1 MQIDVSRFRAAFY
14 VEAEE
19 HLEHMEAALLQLESA
34 PTDNEL
40 LNTIFRAAHSIKGAS
55 LTFGIEEVGKFTHV
69 LENLLDRLR
78 DGKLATSSELVEL
91 LLSSID
97 VLEGLIANSRDGAP
111 LPPQLDEVFAQLRQA
126 NGEKPSQQPGTPAEV
141 QAGASAQNGGQQAQA
156 GAGQELCYRIDFR
169 PSREFFRFGQDALLL
184 LRELG
189 EIGSFRQV
197 KLDSTGLPT
206 LLEMKA
212 DECFVG
218 WSLDLAT
225 NEPLRSIEDVFMFL
239 DANSTL
245 AIQLLPSN
253 SPADSDDS
261 STTPA
266 PASRQPAGPKAN
278 ASAAGPST
286 TASYSTNAA
295 VAAALATDSAAAQ
308 AANLPSSAK
317 TGTANQ
323 MVDGLINAAAART
336 GAPVRAAEN
345 ETVRVDRRRLDELIN
360 QIGELVI
367 GASMV
372 EQELL
377 GVNSG
382 LALDSMSAL
391 GKIVRDLQ
399 EMSLS
404 LRMVPIAAT
413 FQKMNRVI
421 RDVAKKL
428 NKQIDFVTE
437 GDDTELDK
445 SVVDQIGDPLI
456 HMVRNA
462 ADHGIEMPDV
472 RLAAGKAAE
481 GTVRLRAF
489 QQAGNI
495 YIELSDDGK
504 GLDRNRILSKAV
516 ERGLIQ
522 PDANLSEQEIYN
534 LIFLPGFST
543 AAEVTELSG
552 RGVGM
557 DVVRRNVEALQ
568 GSVSVKSAAG
578 QGSTVTVRL
587 PLTLA
592 ILDGLLVRL
601 EQEVFIIPLLS
612 VIESV
617 SVQPRDIRPIVGVG
631 EVISLRGEVVSLLRL
646 HKVLGIPRSTQ
657 DEQGLLVIVEDQ
669 GRRVALLVDELLGQQ
684 QVVIKNLEANF
695 RKVPGVGGATI
706 LGDGRVA
713 LILDIFGL
721 SHMAN
726 STEPEPTML
735 AGF

>member
-1 MQIDVSRFRAAFY
+1 MF
-14 VEAEE
+14 
-19 HLEHMEAALLQLESA
+19 
-34 PTDNEL
+34 
-40 LNTIFRAAHSIKGAS
+40 
-55 LTFGIEEVGKFTHV
+55 
-69 LENLLDRLR
+69 
-78 DGKLATSSELVEL
+78 
-91 LLSSID
+91 
-97 VLEGLIANSRDGAP
+97 
-111 LPPQLDEVFAQLRQA
+111 
-126 NGEKPSQQPGTPAEV
+126 
-141 QAGASAQNGGQQAQA
+141 
-156 GAGQELCYRIDFR
+156 
-169 PSREFFRFGQDALLL
+169 
-184 LRELG
+184 
-189 EIGSFRQV
+189 
-197 KLDSTGLPT
+197 
-206 LLEMKA
+206 
-212 DECFVG
+212 
-218 WSLDLAT
+218 
-225 NEPLRSIEDVFMFL
+225 FMFL
-239 DANSTL
+239 DDGSHL
-245 AIQLLPSN
+245 HIQPM
-253 SPADSDDS
+253 A
-261 STTPA
+261 TTA
-266 PASRQPAGPKAN
+266 PAEKAE
-278 ASAAGPST
+278 
-286 TASYSTNAA
+286 TASPPPAA
-295 VAAALATDSAAAQ
+295 TAATAQVSPTRQHKKDTAAADVKKAAA
-308 AANLPSSAK
+308 P
-317 TGTANQ
+317 
-323 MVDGLINAAAART
+323 ARSN
-336 GAPVRAAEN
+336 EN

-367 GASMV
+367 GSSMV

-377 GVNSG
+377 GVNGG
-382 LALDSMSAL
+382 LALNSMSAL

-472 RLAAGKAAE
+472 RQAAGKNPE

-489 QQAGNI
+489 QQGGNI

-504 GLDRNRILSKAV
+504 GLDKQRILSKAI
-516 ERGLIQ
+516 ERGLVAA
-522 PDANLSEQEIYN
+522 DANLSEQEIYN

-543 AAEVTELSG
+543 ASEVTELSG

-568 GSVSVKSAAG
+568 GSVSVRSVPG

-601 EQEVFIIPLLS
+601 DQEIFIIPLLS

-617 SVQPRDIRPIVGVG
+617 SVQAKDIRPIVGIG

-646 HKVLGIPRSTQ
+646 HKLLGIPRSSHE
-657 DEQGLLVIVEDQ
+657 DHGLIVIVEDQ
-669 GRRVALLVDELLGQQ
+669 GRRVALLVDELVGQQ
-684 QVVIKNLEANF
+684 QVVIKNLESNF

-721 SHMAN
+721 SHMATN
-726 STEPEPTML
+726 TEVELSAT
-735 AGF
+735 

>member
-19 HLEHMEAALLQLESA
+19 HLEHMEAALLQLEDA
-34 PTDNEL
+34 PRDTEL

-78 DGKLATSSELVEL
+78 DGTLTTSSELVEL

-111 LPPQLDEVFAQLRQA
+111 LPEQLDSVFTQLQIA
-126 NGEKPSQQPGTPAEV
+126 NGDS
-141 QAGASAQNGGQQAQA
+141 
-156 GAGQELCYRIDFR
+156 AGQAKAQSPSKADEEKIAVSMTYRIDFR

-184 LRELG
+184 VRELTELG
-189 EIGSFRQV
+189 QVQKV
-197 KLDSTGLPT
+197 KLDCSALPALT
-206 LLEMKA
+206 EMKF
-212 DECFVG
+212 DECYSA
-218 WSLDLAT
+218 WSLELTTDQ
-225 NEPLRSIEDVFMFL
+225 PLRSIEDVFMFL
-239 DANSTL
+239 DDGSQLQIQTVCLDTTTANPICE
-245 AIQLLPSN
+245 A
-253 SPADSDDS
+253 
-261 STTPA
+261 
-266 PASRQPAGPKAN
+266 QPANVTTDN
-278 ASAAGPST
+278 AQASEST
-286 TASYSTNAA
+286 SSKPATN
-295 VAAALATDSAAAQ
+295 VINVTALAE
-308 AANLPSSAK
+308 AK
-317 TGTANQ
+317 KAGASPT
-323 MVDGLINAAAART
+323 VAR
-336 GAPVRAAEN
+336 APEN
-345 ETVRVDRRRLDELIN
+345 ETVRVDRRRLDDLIN

-367 GASMV
+367 GSSMV

-377 GVNSG
+377 SFNGG

-472 RLAAGKAAE
+472 RVAAGKNPE

-489 QQAGNI
+489 QQGGNI

-504 GLDRNRILSKAV
+504 GLDKQRILNKAI
-516 ERGLIQ
+516 ERGLISA
-522 PDANLSEQEIYN
+522 DSNLTEQEIYN

-543 AAEVTELSG
+543 ASEVTELSG

-568 GSVSVKSAAG
+568 GSVSVRSVPG
-578 QGSTVTVRL
+578 NGSTVTVRL

-601 EQEVFIIPLLS
+601 DQEVFIIPLLS

-617 SVQPRDIRPIVGVG
+617 SVQAKDIRPIVGVG

-646 HKVLGIPRSTQ
+646 HKLLGIPRSSS
-657 DEQGLLVIVEDQ
+657 EGQGLIVIVEDQ
-669 GRRVALLVDELLGQQ
+669 GRRVALLVDELVGQQ

-726 STEPEPTML
+726 NQEPEAAIAVGGP
-735 AGF
+735 A